1 MRGYPEPIAAFLG
14 GEPTEEQWRAISYPL
29 EPFVLVAGAGSGKT
43 SVMAARVVYL
53 AMVASGL
60 VEATHP
66 GVAPGNVLCLTFTN
80 KATEYLRL
88 RVRDALAQLHLE
100 EGEEPEISNYHGFA
114 AQVLERHGML
124 VGIEPSQR
132 VITPAQ
138 RVEIAERVLD
148 TMTFQNLTTRWQPSI
163 VANILSLDE
172 QLQNHLVSPDEVV
185 EHVEGKLET
194 LSKARSED
202 PYRAALERLEL
213 AEAVRRFRTLKAE
226 LGVIDF
232 GDQIGHA
239 VRIVTAHPEV
249 GHAYRERFG
258 AVLLDEY
265 QDTNHAQAVLM
276 ASIFGEG
283 HPVTAVGDPD
293 QNIYAW
299 RGASLH
305 NLLEFPT
312 VFRRADGSPCDKLP
326 LYTNFRSG
334 ARILSAADQV
344 IAPLPPKQRP
354 DPEKEL
360 RPWEPNGLGEVTV
373 AQHDHEIAEAQA
385 IADRI
390 LQLQDDGLA
399 WRDCAVLCR
408 THRLFEPLQ
417 LAFAQRDVPAEFIG
431 LAGLIRLPEVV
442 EVLAYARAASNPEE
456 SVALARILTGPRY
469 RVGYRDLA
477 RVAAWTKTSDYAMRT
492 RLQERRLEVD
502 GDPLEDTPYLIA
514 EALEHLDEVTDLSEE
529 GRRRIGEF
537 AVELAELRE
546 AARRPVAEFLA
557 EVVRRTGLLAEL
569 DAEVDAALATAKR
582 RNLTAFLDQ
591 VHAFQP
597 VDGELTLRAFLDY
610 VDALDEDREWNPVQ
624 PSDEDSVK
632 VMTVH
637 AAKGLE
643 FDTVFVP
650 GLANGLFPNDRVQQ
664 NPARRGASLDV
675 ELRRDRELLPTF
687 DGVMSHFTD
696 GLRQQEEFEE
706 RRTAYV
712 ALTRAKRRL
721 YASSAIW
728 YGERLRAKKVG
739 RFLVELVKWGRG
751 RGDIELT
758 YASEDVSDEEGHNP
772 LAGYRQRFV
781 PGWPGPALRDEADEV
796 FAEGWRSAAVAAA
809 ARGGVPPS
817 LLDALGEDERAA
829 FTTGSGERRTLAAHL
844 LEREGTADGAPE
856 APRTV
861 TVSSAI
867 DYGRCP
873 KRFYWTV
880 VRPLPRFS
888 GPAARIGTEVHA
900 WIERRS
906 SGQTSLLELEEA
918 PDLAAE
924 ELAEEPGKVERLR
937 AAFLRSRFADMT
949 PLHVERPFLLPV
961 EGRYVGGRIDAVY
974 GTPDGP
980 WEVVDYKTG
989 RRPSGDDTLTR
1000 AQLELYAL
1008 ACIDVW
1014 GKRPEDLTLTYLYLA
1029 SGEEV
1034 SYRAQDPDAVRERVA
1049 VWIRG
1054 IVGGGFDPTPG
1065 EHCRWCDFRP
1075 FCDAGKDWLERNPS

>member
-1 MRGYPEPIAAFLG
+1 MSAYPEPIVGFLG

-53 AMVASGL
+53 AMVAKGIIDAPH
-60 VEATHP
+60 E
-66 GVAPGNVLCLTFTN
+66 GVAAGDVLCLTFTN
-80 KATEYLRL
+80 KATENLRI
-88 RVRDALAQLHLE
+88 RVRRALTQLELD
-100 EGEEPEISNYHGFA
+100 EGDEPEISNYHGFA
-114 AQVLERHGML
+114 AQVIERHGLL
-124 VGIEPSQR
+124 VGLEPGQR

-148 TMTFQNLTTRWQPSI
+148 TMTFEHLTTMWQPTI
-163 VANILSLDE
+163 VRNILDLDE
-172 QLQNHLVSPDEVV
+172 QLQNHLVEPDELV
-185 EHVEGKLET
+185 EHVEAKLDA
-194 LSKARSED
+194 LASARSKE
-202 PYRAALERLEL
+202 PYQAALERIEL
-213 AEAVRRFRTLKAE
+213 AEAVRRFRELKAR

-239 VRIVTAHPEV
+239 VRVATTHPEV
-249 GHAYRERFG
+249 GTAYRERFG

-265 QDTNHAQAVLM
+265 QDTNHAQAVLI
-276 ASIFGEG
+276 ASIFGHG

-305 NLLEFPT
+305 NLLEFPQ
-312 VFRRADGSPCDKLP
+312 VFRRADGDPSEKLP

-344 IAPLPPKQRP
+344 ISPLPAKQRP
-354 DPEKEL
+354 DPDKLL
-360 RPWEPNGLGEVTV
+360 RPWEPNGQGEVAV
-373 AQHDHEIAEAQA
+373 AQHDHEIAEAEA
-385 IADRI
+385 IAERI
-390 LQLQDDGLA
+390 VALHADGLP
-399 WRDCAVLCR
+399 WRECAVLCR

-417 LAFAQRDVPAEFIG
+417 LAFAAREVPAEFIG
-431 LAGLIRLPEVV
+431 LAGLIKMPEVV
-442 EVLAYARAASNPEE
+442 EILAYARAASNPEA

-477 RVAAWTKTSDYAMRT
+477 RVAAWTKTSDYALRT
-492 RLQERRLEVD
+492 ALKERRLELDEDLV
-502 GDPLEDTPYLIA
+502 EDTPYLIA
-514 EALEHLDEVTDLSEE
+514 EALEHVDEVEGLSDQ
-529 GRRRIGEF
+529 GRERIRAF
-537 AVELAELRE
+537 AVELATLRE
-546 AARRPVAEFLA
+546 AARRPVGEFLA

-569 DAEVDAALATAKR
+569 DAEVDTTLATAKR

-597 VDGELTLRAFLDY
+597 VDGELTLRAFLRY
-610 VDALDEDREWNPVQ
+610 VDGVEDDREWNPVQ

-650 GLANGLFPNDRVQQ
+650 GLAHGLFPNDRVQQ
-664 NPARRGASLDV
+664 NPARKGASLDV
-675 ELRRDRELLPTF
+675 ELRRDRALLPEF
-687 DGVMSHFTD
+687 DGVMSHFTTA
-696 GLRQQEEFEE
+696 LRQQEEFEE

-721 YASSAIW
+721 YPSSAVW
-728 YGERLRAKKVG
+728 YGEKLRAKQIG
-739 RFLVELVKWGRG
+739 RFLIELVKWARE
-751 RGDIELT
+751 RGDVELT
-758 YASEDVSDEEGHNP
+758 YASADVSGEDGRNP

-781 PGWPGPALRDEADEV
+781 APWPGPALRDEADEL
-796 FAEGWRSAAVAAA
+796 FPHGWRRAAA
-809 ARGGVPPS
+809 DAAPEGEVPSS
-817 LLDALGEDERAA
+817 LLQGLGLEAIAA
-829 FTTGSGERRTLAAHL
+829 FEDARAERRTLAAHL
-844 LEREGTADGAPE
+844 LEREAEVGELPE
-856 APRTV
+856 APPTV
-861 TVSSAI
+861 NVSSVI

-924 ELAEEPGKVERLR
+924 ELAGEPGKVERLR
-937 AAFLRSRFADMT
+937 AAFLASRFGDMT
-949 PLHVERPFLLPV
+949 PLYAERPFLLPI
-961 EGRYVGGRIDAVY
+961 EERFVGGRIDAIY
-974 GTPDGP
+974 GTREGP

-989 RRPSGDDTLTR
+989 KRPEGEDPLTR
-1000 AQLELYAL
+1000 AQLDLYAL
-1008 ACIDVW
+1008 ACIDVF
-1014 GKRPEDLTLTYLYLA
+1014 GKRVEDLTLTYLYLA
-1029 SGEEV
+1029 TGEEV
-1034 SYRAQDPDAVRERVA
+1034 SYRVDDPLAVRERVA
-1049 VWIRG
+1049 EWLRG
-1054 IVGGGFDPTPG
+1054 IAGGEYDPTPG
-1065 EHCRWCDFRP
+1065 VHCRWCDFRP
-1075 FCDAGKDWLERNPS
+1075 FCDVGRAWVERDEG

>member
-1 MRGYPEPIAAFLG
+1 MSRYPEPIVAFLG
-14 GEPTEEQWRAISYPL
+14 GEPTQEQWRAISYPL

-53 AMVASGL
+53 AMVANGFL
-60 VEATHP
+60 EAEHP
-66 GVAPGNVLCLTFTN
+66 GIPPGNVLCLTFTN
-80 KATEYLRL
+80 KATEHLRI
-88 RVRDALAQLHLE
+88 RVRRALAQLRLD
-100 EGEEPEISNYHGFA
+100 EGEEPEVSNYHGFA

-132 VITPAQ
+132 VITQAQ

-148 TMTFQNLTTRWQPSI
+148 TMTFQHLTTRWQPTI
-163 VANILSLDE
+163 VTNILNLDE
-172 QLQNHLVSPDEVV
+172 QLQNHLVQPDELV
-185 EHVEGKLET
+185 EHVEGKLAMLE
-194 LSKARSED
+194 KARSTE
-202 PYRAALERLEL
+202 PYQAALERIEL
-213 AEAVRRFRTLKAE
+213 AEAVRRFRALKAD

-249 GHAYRERFG
+249 GSAYRERFG

-276 ASIFGEG
+276 ASIFGDG

-305 NLLEFPT
+305 NLLEFPD
-312 VFRRADGSPCDKLP
+312 VFRRADGSGSEKLP

-334 ARILSAADQV
+334 ARILAAADQV
-344 IAPLPPKQRP
+344 IGPLPPQQRP
-354 DPEKEL
+354 DPDKLL
-360 RPWEPNGLGEVTV
+360 RPWEPNGEGEVAV
-373 AQHDHEIAEAQA
+373 SQHDHEIAEAEA
-385 IADRI
+385 IAERI
-390 LQLQDDGLA
+390 LALRGEGVA

-417 LAFAQRDVPAEFIG
+417 LAFADREVPAEFIG
-431 LAGLIRLPEVV
+431 LAGLIKMPEVV
-442 EVLAYARAASNPEE
+442 EVLAYARAASNLEA

-469 RVGYRDLA
+469 RIGYRDLA
-477 RVAAWTKTSDYAMRT
+477 RVAAWTKTSDHALRT
-492 RLQERRLEVD
+492 ALKERRLETDEDLV
-502 GDPLEDTPYLIA
+502 EDTPYLIA
-514 EALEHLDEVTDLSEE
+514 EALEHLDEVEDLSDE
-529 GRRRIGEF
+529 GRERMRAF
-537 AVELAELRE
+537 ATELAALRE
-546 AARRPVAEFLA
+546 AARRPVGEFLA

-569 DAEVDAALATAKR
+569 EAEVDTTLATAKR

-591 VHAFQP
+591 VHGFQP
-597 VDGELTLRAFLDY
+597 VEGELTLRAFLDH
-610 VDALDEDREWNPVQ
+610 VDAIDEDREWNPVQ

-650 GLANGLFPNDRVQQ
+650 GLASGLFPNDRVQQ

-675 ELRRDRELLPTF
+675 ELRRDRALLPSF
-687 DGVMSHFTD
+687 DGVMSHFTSA
-696 GLRQQEEFEE
+696 LRQQEEFEE

-721 YASSAIW
+721 YASSAVW
-728 YGERLRAKKVG
+728 YGDKLKAKKIG
-739 RFLVELVKWGRG
+739 KFLIELVKWARE
-751 RGDIELT
+751 RGDVELT
-758 YASEDVSDEEGHNP
+758 YASEDVSAEDGQNP

-781 PGWPGPALRDEADEV
+781 RAWPGPALRGETDELFPD
-796 FAEGWRSAAVAAA
+796 GWRRAAADAAVQ
-809 ARGGVPPS
+809 GQTPPS
-817 LLDALGEDERAA
+817 LLDTLDEDGRAA
-829 FTTGSGERRTLAAHL
+829 FDAAGAERRTLAAHL
-844 LEREGTADGAPE
+844 LEREAAAGDRPD
-856 APRTV
+856 PPSTV

-867 DYGRCP
+867 DYARCP

-906 SGQTSLLELEEA
+906 SGQTSLLEFEEA
-918 PDLAAE
+918 PDLVAE
-924 ELAEEPGKVERLR
+924 ELAGEPGKVERLR
-937 AAFLRSRFADMT
+937 AAFLASRLGDMT
-949 PLHVERPFLLPV
+949 PLHVERPFLLPI
-961 EGRYVGGRIDAVY
+961 EGRFVGGRIDAIY
-974 GTPDGP
+974 GAPEGP

-989 RRPSGDDTLTR
+989 KRPSGDDALVR

-1034 SYRAQDPDAVRERVA
+1034 SYPVEDPEAVRERVGS
-1049 VWIRG
+1049 WLRG
-1054 IVGGGFDPTPG
+1054 IVDGGFDPTPG
-1065 EHCRWCDFRP
+1065 EHCRWCDFGP
-1075 FCDAGKDWLERNPS
+1075 FCDAGTAWLQDHAG